1 MEIETFEDL
10 KCALNEIGYSNSAI
24 EEIIK
29 WYSGEKAVIR

>member
-10 KCALNEIGYSNSAI
+10 RSALNEIGYSKSAI

-29 WYSGEKAVIR
+29 WYSGEKTVIC